1 MIKKSS
7 IILACVF
14 FLSPLT
20 FALPQQQTVTGNL
33 NYTVNGQKTQFLFKN
48 GDEELGQLTIKTA
61 SKRQTFPL
69 QELPY
74 QRSYHI
80 YFNDYNFDGYTDIAV
95 SAPDMGMGVYA
106 VFDIFLYQPKSKDYQ
121 VLDQSKIDFSHA
133 QCSILA
139 DLKLI
144 PQKKQMTSSCRGG
157 ARWWVDTFEFK
168 HGQWKWLKSK
178 AEDE

>member
-1 MIKKSS
+1 MIKKYW
-7 IILACVF
+7 IILACGTLF
-14 FLSPLT
+14 SPYT
-20 FALPQQQTVTGNL
+20 FAFPQQQTVTGNL

-48 GDEELGQLTIKTA
+48 GDEELGQLTIRTA
-61 SKRQTFPL
+61 SKQQTFPL

-74 QRSYHI
+74 QRSYQI

-106 VFDIFLYQPKSKDYQ
+106 VFDVFLYQPKSKDYQ
-121 VLDQSKIDFSHA
+121 VLDQSKIDFSQA

-157 ARWWVDTFEFK
+157 AKWWVDTFEFK
-168 HGQWKWLKSK
+168 HGQWRWLKSK